1 MFKQALLIGLI
12 ASAVGLSSMAQ
23 AAELHD
29 GDIELAVEAGK
40 IVVEGAAHFHGL
52 DGLAIF
58 EGDFGDLA
66 GGPYRTDDPGFD
78 SADNT
83 FAPLTLVNYQAL
95 GALQFWDGSSW
106 LSTVPAQEYVRL
118 DGNLGEETRWTTSGL
133 LGDATGLIGQAGA
146 NGKIHEHLD
155 IRVVGSGVP
164 SVGAYLIQLQV
175 KAAGLST
182 SDPFY
187 MVFNRGLSSEAFEA
201 SVTALATPVPEPST
215 WALLA
220 AGLVMTGVAARRRA
234 A

>member
-12 ASAVGLSSMAQ
+12 ALAAGLPKMAQ
-23 AAELHD
+23 AQELHE

-40 IVVEGAAHFHGL
+40 IVVEGAAHFHGQ

-83 FAPLTLVNYQAL
+83 FSPLALVNYQAL
-95 GALQFWDGSSW
+95 GALQFWDGSTWS
-106 LSTVPAQEYVRL
+106 STVPAQEYVRL

-155 IRVVGSGVP
+155 LRVVGSGVP
-164 SVGAYLIQLQV
+164 SLGAYLIQLQV
-175 KAAGLST
+175 KADGLSA

-187 MVFNRGLSSEAFEA
+187 VVLNRGLSSEAFEA

-215 WALLA
+215 WSLIAVGLA
-220 AGLVMTGVAARRRA
+220 VAGVVVRRRA